1 MRIARMV
8 GVALAGALGA
18 ITIAGVGLVI
28 GAAIWLELFLECDD
42 PVAAFSGCSKS
53 ENPFLIAWF
62 ILTAAVLMIAVLL
75 IESVFIRR
83 LVSWA
88 RELEPQRDG
97 RRLGKPIAV
106 SCVAV
111 LLLVVI
117 GSALGGALPKM
128 NRGDSEGADRT
139 TTAGPIVRHPTTR
152 TPVTAAL
159 PDVAASTT
167 QPTRLAWL
175 RADGLGPVDFG
186 APTDV
191 AIVELAAELGPPD
204 RSTTRFFTFYSWD
217 AYGLTVAFD
226 DYKFHRNDGVEH
238 LVGWSLFG
246 EASPLTT
253 AGGVGLGSRLEDVRR
268 ENGGAPTS
276 PIADEECM
284 PPWYVWVRAP
294 VGDGQVLAGF
304 DAPPDESGR
313 INLLQA
319 GASEGC

>member
-8 GVALAGALGA
+8 GVALAGALGVIA
-18 ITIAGVGLVI
+18 IAGVGLII

-42 PVAAFSGCSKS
+42 PVAAFSGCSRS

-62 ILTAAVLMIAVLL
+62 ILTAVVLTIAVLL
-75 IESVFIRR
+75 IESAFIRR
-83 LVSWA
+83 LVWWA
-88 RELEPQRDG
+88 RDLEPQRG

-106 SCVAV
+106 SCVA
-111 LLLVVI
+111 LLLLTVI

-139 TTAGPIVRHPTTR
+139 TTAVPIVRHPTTR

-167 QPTRLAWL
+167 QPTSLAWL

-186 APTDV
+186 TPTDV
-191 AIVELAAELGPPD
+191 ALVELAAELGPPD
-204 RSTTRFFTFYSWD
+204 RSTTRFFTYYSWD
-217 AYGLTVAFD
+217 AHGLTVAFD
-226 DYKFHRNDGVEH
+226 DYDFHRDDGVEH
-238 LVGWSLFG
+238 LVGWLLFG

-253 AGGVGLGSRLEDVRR
+253 AGGVGLGSHLEDVRR
-268 ENGGAPTS
+268 ENGGEPTS

-284 PPWYVWVRAP
+284 PPWYVWVRTP
-294 VGDGQVLAGF
+294 VRDAQVLAGF
-304 DAPPDESGR
+304 DASPDEGGR
-313 INLLQA
+313 INLLRA